1 MQGKLFWKF
10 LKIFDFFLIFWNFMI
25 ILILWKFRTFLNSF
39 LFFKDFNYFWN
50 FWSYH
55 VNEYEN
61 ICQKLWSECWMHFWK
76 PLVSLEWCAELV
88 INHVSYF
95 AGPLTLSTSGKEHVV
110 GVVSWGIG
118 CGRPNLPSVY
128 AKVSSANWWIH
139 QVWLLTQFLFIF
151 SSTKQTAVP
160 STVLHTMS

>member
-1 MQGKLFWKF
+1 MPEIVVRMLDAFFGGHLSFWK
-10 LKIFDFFLIFWNFMI
+10 DV
-25 ILILWKFRTFLNSF
+25 LNLLS
-39 LFFKDFNYFWN
+39 
-50 FWSYH
+50 
-55 VNEYEN
+55 
-61 ICQKLWSECWMHFWK
+61 
-76 PLVSLEWCAELV
+76 
-88 INHVSYF
+88 NHISYF

-151 SSTKQTAVP
+151 LIKQTDSGTANCP
-160 STVLHTMS
+160 SYHELKAARESKGYAFSFPMKCYVFL